1 MTVSNRWG
9 RARPGRGSEEGWFRL
24 GSLDVGTTMLVVL
37 LSVISLF
44 VYAVEPLDKPI
55 ETALAMLPGRV
66 TNGFQLWRLVTWP
79 FANLVVSIW
88 TAVSIFFF
96 WYFGTELEGMLG
108 RVKFAVWFVGTTV
121 GVGLLNVVL
130 YLVLPF
136 GIAHGG
142 LAGLQSVGVL
152 VLLVFIAE
160 YPHRRFFFNIPG
172 WVIGLIYV
180 GITVISYLGVRYW
193 FELIAFLLS
202 LVVAAVMARSVG
214 LLEEQPWV
222 PKIPAR
228 SRARKPKRPRGAAR
242 GGPGTVVAGPWQ
254 PRGVPPAS
262 RDQAALDAL
271 LDKISAGGM
280 DSLTDH
286 EREQLLVLR
295 DRLRRRP

>member
-1 MTVSNRWG
+1 M
-9 RARPGRGSEEGWFRL
+9 ARPGRGSEDGWFRV
-24 GSLDVGTTMLVVL
+24 GSLDVGTTMFVVL
-37 LSVISLF
+37 LSVVSLV
-44 VYAVEPLDKPI
+44 VYAVEPIDKPI
-55 ETALAMLPGRV
+55 ETSLAMLPGSV
-66 TNGFQLWRLVTWP
+66 THGQLWRLVTWP
-79 FANLVVSIW
+79 FANLFVSIW

-96 WYFGTELEGMLG
+96 WYFGTELERMLG
-108 RVKFAVWFVGTTV
+108 RVKFAVWFLGTTV

-142 LAGLQSVGVL
+142 LAGIQSLGVL

-160 YPHRRFFFNIPG
+160 YPLRRFFFNIPG

-214 LLEEQPWV
+214 LLQEQPWV
-222 PKIPAR
+222 PKIPGR
-228 SRARKPKRPRGAAR
+228 SSSRTRKPKRPRGAR
-242 GGPGTVVAGPWQ
+242 GGGGTVVAGPWQ
-254 PRGVPPAS
+254 PRGVPTAS

>member
-1 MTVSNRWG
+1 M
-9 RARPGRGSEEGWFRL
+9 ARPGRGSEDGWFRI
-24 GSLDVGTTMLVVL
+24 GSLDVGTTMFIVL
-37 LSVISLF
+37 LSVVALV
-44 VYAVEPLDKPI
+44 VYAVEPIDKPI

-66 TNGFQLWRLVTWP
+66 THFQLWRLVTWP
-79 FANLVVSIW
+79 FANLFVSLW

-96 WYFGTELEGMLG
+96 WYFGTELERMLG
-108 RVKFAVWFVGTTV
+108 RVKFAVWFVGTTI
-121 GVGLLNVVL
+121 GVGLVNVVL

-142 LAGLQSVGVL
+142 LAGLQYIGIL

-160 YPHRRFFFNIPG
+160 YPLRRFFFNIPG

-180 GITVISYLGVRYW
+180 GIQVIQYLGNRQS

-214 LLEEQPWV
+214 LLQEQPWV
-222 PKIPAR
+222 PKIPWR